1 LANPPPKKA
10 GSFRRARKTGTQRAS
25 LPESGDHGQPPAEGG
40 QFDSFVMSGDFAPNT
55 IMAGGRSGGNPA
67 VDPFEQLADEL
78 ESNGTA
84 KPRPSAQQQ
93 YAQQQQQA
101 QQQYAQQQQQAQQQY
116 AQQQQAQQQR
126 SMMPPPQQQAQAQA
140 PPHSQPPGRQRQP
153 GALPPAE
160 PRVGSQSRPVAVP
173 GFGIGQ
179 PTGGGLAASFTQAVV
194 VQQHEQVEIDKR
206 ETHSELNDPRLLVA
220 LDPDSPQAAAYRVLG
235 HRLVSAEG
243 IRTVLVSSADDG
255 DGKTTCAVN
264 LALALSECGRASV
277 LLVEANLRRPSIAAM
292 LGMVPPICFSEQIV
306 SHRDNLAA
314 PWTVAECPTPWL
326 HVMAINPQNF
336 KKPEVID
343 GPALEMGIERLK
355 CVDYD
360 YIIVDTPSVLSCAD
374 VNMMQDCADGVLL
387 VARARESKGRPLKR
401 AVERLFPGRILGLAM
416 IDG

>member
-1 LANPPPKKA
+1 MCCQRPPL
-10 GSFRRARKTGTQRAS
+10 QRTPMQTPS
-25 LPESGDHGQPPAEGG
+25 T
-40 QFDSFVMSGDFAPNT
+40 APT
-55 IMAGGRSGGNPA
+55 
-67 VDPFEQLADEL
+67 
-78 ESNGTA
+78 
-84 KPRPSAQQQ
+84 PR
-93 YAQQQQQA
+93 
-101 QQQYAQQQQQAQQQY
+101 
-116 AQQQQAQQQR
+116 
-126 SMMPPPQQQAQAQA
+126 
-140 PPHSQPPGRQRQP
+140 RQP
-153 GALPPAE
+153 GALPYHD

-179 PTGGGLAASFTQAVV
+179 PSGGGLAASFTQAVV

-206 ETHSELNDPRLLVA
+206 ETHSELNDPRLVVA

-243 IRTVLVSSADDG
+243 VRTILVSSADDG
-255 DGKTTCAVN
+255 DGKSTCAVN
-264 LALALSECGRASV
+264 LAFALSECGRASV

-306 SHRDNLAA
+306 AHRDQLTT
-314 PWTVAECPTPWL
+314 PWTVAETPTPWL
-326 HVMAINPQNF
+326 HVMAINPLSF

-355 CVDYD
+355 CVQYD

-401 AVERLFPGRILGLAM
+401 AVERLFPGRILGVAM
-416 IDG
+416 IDS